1 MEDSFMKINIQSVK
15 FDADKKLLDFVRQK
29 VGKLLQFHDDI
40 LGSEVILRLENV
52 QGDDN
57 KVTEVIL
64 NIPGNNLFAKKQSKT
79 FEEAVDGCVDALRKQ
94 LKKQKDKLR
103 K

>member
-1 MEDSFMKINIQSVK
+1 MKINIQSVK

-40 LGSEVILRLENV
+40 LGAEVILRLENV
-52 QGDDN
+52 QDEGN
-57 KVTEVIL
+57 KIAEIIL

-79 FEEAVDGCVDALRKQ
+79 FEEATDGAVDALRRQ

>member
-1 MEDSFMKINIQSVK
+1 MKINIQSVK
-15 FDADKKLLDFVRQK
+15 FDADKKLLEFVRQK
-29 VGKLLQFHDDI
+29 VSKLLQVHDDI
-40 LGSEVILRLENV
+40 IGSEVILRLENV
-52 QGDDN
+52 QDEGN
-57 KVTEVIL
+57 KIAEIIL

-79 FEEAVDGCVDALRKQ
+79 FEEATDGAVDALRRQ

>member
-1 MEDSFMKINIQSVK
+1 MKINIQSVK
-15 FDADKKLLDFVRQK
+15 FDADKKLLEFVRLK
-29 VGKLLQFHDDI
+29 VSKLLQVHDDI
-40 LGSEVILRLENV
+40 IGSEVILRLENV
-52 QGDDN
+52 QDEGN
-57 KVTEVIL
+57 KIAEIIL

-79 FEEAVDGCVDALRKQ
+79 FEEATDGAVDALRRQ

>member
-1 MEDSFMKINIQSVK
+1 MKINIQSVK

-40 LGSEVILRLENV
+40 IGAEVILRLENV
-52 QGDDN
+52 QDEGN
-57 KVTEVIL
+57 KIAEIIL

-79 FEEAVDGCVDALRKQ
+79 FEEATDGAVDALRRQ

>member
-40 LGSEVILRLENV
+40 LGAEVILRLENV

-57 KVTEVIL
+57 KVAEVIL

-79 FEEAVDGCVDALRKQ
+79 FEEAADGCVDALRKQ

>member
-1 MEDSFMKINIQSVK
+1 MKINIQSVK

-29 VGKLLQFHDDI
+29 VTKLLQVHDEI
-40 LGSEVILRLENV
+40 IGVEVILRLENV
-52 QGDDN
+52 QDEGN
-57 KVTEVIL
+57 KIAEIIL

-79 FEEAVDGCVDALRKQ
+79 FEEAIDGAVDALRRQ

>member
-1 MEDSFMKINIQSVK
+1 MKINIQSVK

-29 VGKLLQFHDDI
+29 VTKLLQVHDDI
-40 LGSEVILRLENV
+40 IGAEVILRLENV
-52 QGDDN
+52 QDEGN
-57 KVTEVIL
+57 KIAEIIL

-79 FEEAVDGCVDALRKQ
+79 FEEATDGAVDALRRQ

>member
-1 MEDSFMKINIQSVK
+1 MKINIQSVK

-29 VGKLLQFHDDI
+29 VTKLLQVHDDI
-40 LGSEVILRLENV
+40 IGSEVILRLENV
-52 QGDDN
+52 QDEGN
-57 KVTEVIL
+57 KVAEIIL

-79 FEEAVDGCVDALRKQ
+79 FEEATDGAVDALRRQ